1 MYIHKVVYRLGWE
14 AMRVTN
20 ARLNWCSSD
29 LVRPNSHRFLAYFLL
44 PVFIAVI
51 LISLFFDFMPTV
63 FGAYSDQRF
72 FQLGL
77 LLVSAVVALVWAP
90 STGESQR
97 LISSNWPVFLVS
109 AAFLLLTTPNSSG
122 EHAWVEP
129 GMYAL
134 YFVSFA
140 LVGWRIHEQ
149 GLSHSAAVALVYV
162 ATIGC
167 FFYAAMTMTVYLFAI
182 ADEFSE
188 LTDIIPWGFVNM
200 RYWGHIATWFLPIL
214 PLALMYGSFSKNRLW
229 HIGVSFTAAI
239 WWWMIFMTTARGS
252 MLSIALAGFVACL
265 LFGRAV
271 FPWLTISFRFIV
283 FGGLAWLLFSFAIPS
298 IGAEEV
304 TVRVIKAGSSGRI
317 PLWLEAWYMSLQHF
331 PFGMGAQSW
340 ITHQAISEG
349 FPSSTRL
356 GHPHN
361 MYLMWAAEYGWL
373 LLVTVGILI
382 AMTLSN
388 LVTKA
393 VQVRACAYKQ
403 PEVLIAFTAS
413 AVAGFAHAGLSA
425 VFIVPAS
432 MLVGFL
438 LLMVFWALNLPD
450 DGSVESLSKRD
461 APYVYRNGLSI
472 LLVIVIVAGG
482 FIWFKQVWVYHQ
494 AMLADL
500 SWYEESPGAAYW
512 PRFWF
517 HGNFPRPES

>member
-1 MYIHKVVYRLGWE
+1 MTYSKLK
-14 AMRVTN
+14 
-20 ARLNWCSSD
+20 WCASD
-29 LVRPNSHRFLAYFLL
+29 LVRPNSYSFLAYFLL
-44 PVFIAVI
+44 PVFIAVF
-51 LISLFFDFMPTV
+51 LISLFPDFLPTV

-90 STGESQR
+90 SIGENQKLLST
-97 LISSNWPVFLVS
+97 SWPVFLVS
-109 AAFLLLTTPNSSG
+109 AAFLLLTIPSSFG
-122 EHAWVEP
+122 EHTWVEP

-140 LVGWRIHEQ
+140 LMGWRIHEQ
-149 GLSHSAAVALVYV
+149 GLSQFAAVALVYV

-167 FFYAAMTMTVYLFAI
+167 FFYAAMTMTVYFFAI

-200 RYWGHIATWFLPIL
+200 RYWSHIATWLLPIL

-252 MLSIALAGFVACL
+252 MLSIVLAGFVAFL
-265 LFGRAV
+265 LYGRAV
-271 FPWLTISFRFIV
+271 FPWLMISFRFIV
-283 FGGLAWLLFSFAIPS
+283 FGGLAWLLFSLAIPS

-304 TVRVIKAGSSGRI
+304 TVRALKAGSSGRI
-317 PLWLEAWYMSLQHF
+317 PLWLEAWCMSLHHF

-373 LLVTVGILI
+373 LLITLGTLI
-382 AMTLSN
+382 AITLSN

-393 VQVRACAYKQ
+393 GQIRAFAYKT

-413 AVAGFAHAGLSA
+413 AVAGLVHAGFSA

-438 LLMVFWALNLPD
+438 LLTVFWALSLPN
-450 DGSVESLSKRD
+450 GRPAESPSKQ
-461 APYVYRNGLSI
+461 ATPCACGNGLVI
-472 LLVIVIVAGG
+472 FLAVAIVTGGLV
-482 FIWFKQVWVYHQ
+482 WMNQVWRYHE
-494 AMLADL
+494 AMVVDL
-500 SWYEESPGAAYW
+500 SQYQERPNAAYW

-517 HGNFPRPES
+517 HGNFPRPEN

>member
-1 MYIHKVVYRLGWE
+1 M
-14 AMRVTN
+14 TN
-20 ARLNWCSSD
+20 TKLNWCASD

-51 LISLFFDFMPTV
+51 LVSLFSDFMPAV

-77 LLVSAVVALVWAP
+77 LLVSTVVALVWA
-90 STGESQR
+90 SFSIGESQK
-97 LISSNWPVFLVS
+97 LLSDNWPVLLVS
-109 AAFLLLTTPNSSG
+109 AAFLLLTIPNSSG

-140 LVGWRIHEQ
+140 LMGWRIHEQ

-182 ADEFSE
+182 ADEFSA

-200 RYWGHIATWFLPIL
+200 RYWSHMATWLLPVL
-214 PLALMYGSFSKNRLW
+214 PLSLMYGALSKNRLW

-239 WWWMIFMTTARGS
+239 WWWMVFMTTARGS
-252 MLSIALAGFVACL
+252 MLSIALAGLVACL
-265 LFGRAV
+265 LFGRAA
-271 FPWLTISFRFIV
+271 FPWLVISFRFIV
-283 FGGLAWLLFSFAIPS
+283 FGGLAWLLFSLAIPS

-304 TVRVIKAGSSGRI
+304 TVRALHAGGSGRI
-317 PLWLEAWYMSLQHF
+317 PFWIEAWYMSMHNF

-349 FPSSTRL
+349 FPGSTRL

-373 LLVTVGILI
+373 LLVAVGILI
-382 AMTLSN
+382 TMTLRN

-393 VQVRACAYKQ
+393 GRIRTCAYKR

-413 AVAGFAHAGLSA
+413 AIAGLTHAGFSA
-425 VFIVPAS
+425 VFIIPAS
-432 MLVGFL
+432 MLMGFL
-438 LLMVFWALNLPD
+438 VLSVFW
-450 DGSVESLSKRD
+450 SLILRQPSQQKKISKQGG
-461 APYVYRNGLSI
+461 ATTI
-472 LLVIVIVAGG
+472 HLVLAMAITLGG
-482 FIWFKQVWVYHQ
+482 VMWFTQVWEYHQ
-494 AMLADL
+494 AMVADL
-500 SWYEESPGAAYW
+500 SQYEERSNAAYW

-517 HGNFPRPES
+517 HGNFPRPEG

>member
-1 MYIHKVVYRLGWE
+1 MTYAKLKWY
-14 AMRVTN
+14 A
-20 ARLNWCSSD
+20 SD
-29 LVRPNSHRFLAYFLL
+29 LGRPSSRRFLAYFLL

-77 LLVSAVVALVWAP
+77 LLVSAVVALMWAP

-97 LISSNWPVFLVS
+97 LVSSNWPVFLVS
-109 AAFLLLTTPNSSG
+109 AAFLLLTTPSSSG

-140 LVGWRIHEQ
+140 LMGWRIHEQ
-149 GLSHSAAVALVYV
+149 GISQFTAVALVYV

-200 RYWGHIATWFLPIL
+200 RYWSHIATWLLPIL
-214 PLALMYGSFSKNRLW
+214 PLSLMYGALRKSRLW

-239 WWWMIFMTTARGS
+239 WWWMVFMTTARGS
-252 MLSIALAGFVACL
+252 MLSIALAGLVACL
-265 LFGRAV
+265 LFGRVA
-271 FPWLTISFRFIV
+271 FPWLVISFRFIV
-283 FGGLAWLLFSFAIPS
+283 FGGLAWLLFSLVIPS

-304 TVRVIKAGSSGRI
+304 TVRTLHAGGSGRM
-317 PLWLEAWYMSLQHF
+317 PLWSEAWYMSMHNF

-340 ITHQAISEG
+340 ITHQAISVG
-349 FPSSTRL
+349 FPSDTRL

-373 LLVTVGILI
+373 LLVAVAILI
-382 AMTLSN
+382 AMTLRN

-393 VQVRACAYKQ
+393 GQIRACAYNKQ
-403 PEVLIAFTAS
+403 SEVLAAFTAS
-413 AVAGFAHAGLSA
+413 AVAGLVHAGFSA

-432 MLVGFL
+432 MLVGSL
-438 LLMVFWALNLPD
+438 SLMVFWALSLP
-450 DGSVESLSKRD
+450 GYRPAESLSKQA
-461 APYVYRNGLSI
+461 APYAYRNGLSTFLAI
-472 LLVIVIVAGG
+472 AIVAGG
-482 FIWFKQVWVYHQ
+482 IVWLNQVWEYHQ
-494 AMLADL
+494 AMVADL
-500 SWYEESPGAAYW
+500 SQYEESPGAAYW

-517 HGNFPRPES
+517 HGNFPRPVN